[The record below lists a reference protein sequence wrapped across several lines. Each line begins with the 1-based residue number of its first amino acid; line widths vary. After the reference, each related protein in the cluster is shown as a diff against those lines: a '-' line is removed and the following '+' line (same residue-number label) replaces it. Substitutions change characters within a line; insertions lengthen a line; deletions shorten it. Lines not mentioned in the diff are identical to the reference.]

1 MPLPTQLTLTQEMER
16 IDEID
21 NFLIDDVLLIV
32 QNTMTM
38 EYVKFW
44 GHSKL
49 NQDKANEKYYIKIQR
64 CVNALLKANAL
75 RRNYLLVRDEII
87 KEISSDPSLEETNID
102 LQFNK
107 VDAFIL
113 IEAFFTQIKTS
124 LDLFA
129 QSLQPIYGVRFHT
142 FERKNDISGMN
153 VVNQLKNN
161 LSSELKPHAIP
172 LVKLIENNAE
182 IVTTIV
188 KHRDDTVHYGKITNV
203 QGFRYSVDSNKISQ
217 PAILVKEDEAMYVE
231 DYMADVLNFI
241 SEFIQA
247 GIITVL
253 SNMLPDMQPCKE
265 TENSWGWCTKG
276 EGVFPS

>member
-102 LQFNK
+102 LLFNK

-153 VVNQLKNN
+153 VVNN
-161 LSSELKPHAIP
+161 
-172 LVKLIENNAE
+172 
-182 IVTTIV
+182 
-188 KHRDDTVHYGKITNV
+188 
-203 QGFRYSVDSNKISQ
+203 
-217 PAILVKEDEAMYVE
+217 
-231 DYMADVLNFI
+231 
-241 SEFIQA
+241 
-247 GIITVL
+247 
-253 SNMLPDMQPCKE
+253 
-265 TENSWGWCTKG
+265 
-276 EGVFPS
+276 